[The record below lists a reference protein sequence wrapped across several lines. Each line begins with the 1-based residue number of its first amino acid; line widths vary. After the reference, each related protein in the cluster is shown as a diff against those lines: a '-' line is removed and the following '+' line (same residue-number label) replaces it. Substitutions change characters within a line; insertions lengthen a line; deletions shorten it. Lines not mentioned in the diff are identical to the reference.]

1 MDVLMCVL
9 RLRIAPNND
18 FTPRNAQVYTDLID
32 VALLTRLPSFD
43 NDTARDDPIEEPLE
57 GIYAFSD
64 PLFNGGGRSHMA
76 KRDLYGHLHR
86 ILPPATGNTI
96 RPLALRCIDPARG
109 PEEGQH

>member
-1 MDVLMCVL
+1 
-9 RLRIAPNND
+9 
-18 FTPRNAQVYTDLID
+18 
-32 VALLTRLPSFD
+32 LLTRLPSFD
-43 NDTARDDPIEEPLE
+43 NDTARDDPVEEPLE

-96 RPLALRCIDPARG
+96 GRVHSDALIQRDNPRR
-109 PEEGQH
+109 GQH